1 MTVLASPQPAT
12 AAPPRASRHLLA
24 PMAVAALATLAVP
37 ALYQVAVRTTL
48 GQQIDTIVMRGADVH
63 HAQVTEVLE
72 RTLNNTS
79 LASLVLVCLFAAVFG
94 VVRRRLDLAL
104 GAALLVIGAN
114 LTTQLIKTQVPRPD
128 LDGSAMPN
136 SFPSGHT
143 TAAAS
148 VAFAVILVLPQA
160 LRGMV
165 ALVGFTYVAVIA
177 VATVWAEWH
186 RPSDTVA
193 ALLVTLAWGA
203 FAVLV
208 IRLLKPM
215 DTRPASRVVKLPLLA
230 VGVVTAA
237 AGSFGLASVVLS
249 ERAMPDLVSGRFAFL
264 AGSAA
269 ITAVA
274 AGAFLLWA
282 RLTAAFPATATAT
295 ATTKAKAPAARAK
308 PARPKPTP
316 ASVRKNS
323 GAPASAGRRVKG
335 GTK

>member
-12 AAPPRASRHLLA
+12 AAPSRASRHLLA
-24 PMAVAALATLAVP
+24 PLAVAALATLAVP
-37 ALYQVAVRTTL
+37 ALYQAAVRTTL
-48 GQQIDTIVMRGADVH
+48 GQQVDTIVMRGADVH
-63 HAQVTEVLE
+63 HAQVTGVLE

-114 LTTQLIKTQVPRPD
+114 LTTQLIKTQLPRPD
-128 LDGSAMPN
+128 LDGSGMPN

-165 ALVGFTYVAVIA
+165 ALAGFAYVTVIA

-193 ALLVTLAWGA
+193 ALMVTLAWGA
-203 FAVLV
+203 FAVFV

-230 VGVVTAA
+230 VGLVTAA

-282 RLTAAFPATATAT
+282 RLTAAFPLS
-295 ATTKAKAPAARAK
+295 APP
-308 PARPKPTP
+308 PAPRTRPKPAP

>member
-165 ALVGFTYVAVIA
+165 ALVGFAYVAVIA

>member
-165 ALVGFTYVAVIA
+165 ALVGFAYVAVIA

-295 ATTKAKAPAARAK
+295 TKAPAARAK